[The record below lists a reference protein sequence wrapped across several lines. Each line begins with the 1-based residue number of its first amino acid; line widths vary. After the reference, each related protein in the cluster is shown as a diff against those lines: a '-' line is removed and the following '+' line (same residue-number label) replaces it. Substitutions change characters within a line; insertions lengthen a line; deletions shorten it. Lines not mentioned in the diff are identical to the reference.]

1 MKKLE
6 KERQTAIDEKKSRLA
21 DMHQAQLERMEKEK
35 INPVIQAYQ
44 KNKTVFQSKVQDTRD
59 YVDSV
64 LKQLDQVSYEN
75 DSKEVIDERTEV
87 EKMRGELSKF
97 KEMFGQTIKN
107 LTPIITEQAE
117 AQACQGEISGGGGGE
132 IKFAGLDDIDIGS
145 RFHGAML
152 RYDEHTQKYR
162 HVDDDLNSGIALE
175 DDSGDEVILNA
186 TTTSGS
192 DEGHSIQQ
200 EDFTRNNVLAEVVT
214 GATVGS
220 SSAIPVITFNNQG
233 LITSMTTAAISGS
246 LTVGADSSQMML

>member
-117 AQACQGEISGGGGGE
+117 AR
-132 IKFAGLDDIDIGS
+132 S
-145 RFHGAML
+145 RE
-152 RYDEHTQKYR
+152 RY
-162 HVDDDLNSGIALE
+162 L
-175 DDSGDEVILNA
+175 
-186 TTTSGS
+186 
-192 DEGHSIQQ
+192 
-200 EDFTRNNVLAEVVT
+200 EVV
-214 GATVGS
+214 VVRLS
-220 SSAIPVITFNNQG
+220 SLVWTI
-233 LITSMTTAAISGS
+233 LISVLDFMVQCFVMTNTHKSIDM
-246 LTVGADSSQMML
+246 LTMI

>member
-97 KEMFGQTIKN
+97 KEMFGQTIRILHRLSQNKQKH
-107 LTPIITEQAE
+107 T
-117 AQACQGEISGGGGGE
+117 GR
-132 IKFAGLDDIDIGS
+132 DIW
-145 RFHGAML
+145 RWWW
-152 RYDEHTQKYR
+152 
-162 HVDDDLNSGIALE
+162 
-175 DDSGDEVILNA
+175 
-186 TTTSGS
+186 
-192 DEGHSIQQ
+192 
-200 EDFTRNNVLAEVVT
+200 
-214 GATVGS
+214 
-220 SSAIPVITFNNQG
+220 
-233 LITSMTTAAISGS
+233 
-246 LTVGADSSQMML
+246 

>member
-1 MKKLE
+1 M
-6 KERQTAIDEKKSRLA
+6 
-21 DMHQAQLERMEKEK
+21 
-35 INPVIQAYQ
+35 
-44 KNKTVFQSKVQDTRD
+44 
-59 YVDSV
+59 DSV

-117 AQACQGEISGGGGGE
+117 AQAQGEISGGGGGE

-246 LTVGADSSQMML
+246 LTVGADSGR

>member
-1 MKKLE
+1 MALKRGDINSKVYKVEMKKLE

-117 AQACQGEISGGGGGE
+117 AR
-132 IKFAGLDDIDIGS
+132 AGRDIW
-145 RFHGAML
+145 RWWW
-152 RYDEHTQKYR
+152 
-162 HVDDDLNSGIALE
+162 
-175 DDSGDEVILNA
+175 
-186 TTTSGS
+186 
-192 DEGHSIQQ
+192 
-200 EDFTRNNVLAEVVT
+200 
-214 GATVGS
+214 
-220 SSAIPVITFNNQG
+220 
-233 LITSMTTAAISGS
+233 
-246 LTVGADSSQMML
+246 